1 MASSYLCFWKSS
13 WFLFNREVCH
23 AAKFQPNAWHAGFTL
38 GQLCLC
44 FLLWQSQCVLRCV
57 KLGSNAGVLV
67 PLIFFKELFN
77 LGSLMPEYQH
87 ILSKIFK
94 LIWLIVHL
102 QHRGKM
108 SQRFY
113 FSYLNYCPTIRS
125 KGKLTCFLKK
135 KKALQHSFRTPTRPW
150 GSSTS
155 FLLAFFRSKCVF
167 LTSGNKGCFVLLLR
181 FVCVTDFRTLSRKC
195 HYYLHRISRA
205 SFYKTFSEDCLF
217 LYGFVVTSNHFPL
230 GFKNNPNRTY

>member
-135 KKALQHSFRTPTRPW
+135 KKRCNIPFALPLAPEVLPLPSCWLFLEASVFFSRPATKDVLCCYWGLCVWLTLELFLESATTICIELVELHFTRP
-150 GSSTS
+150 SQRTVCFYMDLS
-155 FLLAFFRSKCVF
+155 LLQ
-167 LTSGNKGCFVLLLR
+167 
-181 FVCVTDFRTLSRKC
+181 
-195 HYYLHRISRA
+195 I
-205 SFYKTFSEDCLF
+205 TF
-217 LYGFVVTSNHFPL
+217 H
-230 GFKNNPNRTY
+230 